1 VPALPEQVEYRFA
14 GRSLVLADADAGIVL
29 DWVPDALPEPPP
41 STPPSKDTGATGTK
55 TLSFLRMPRK
65 ARSVRFAV
73 LGDSGTGDANQR
85 KVADML
91 WSYFEQDNRFKF
103 ALLLGDNLYASREAA
118 SDYRAAFLD
127 PYKKF
132 LDARVVFRATLG
144 NHDLP
149 AQADF
154 PPFHMGGKERYS
166 FTERNV
172 KFVCLNSNKP
182 TDPEQLHWLDDE
194 FGNADGWRICFFHH
208 PLYSSGEHASES
220 RKIRAALEDALVR
233 NHVNVV
239 FSGHEHFY
247 ERATPQKNVQYFV
260 SGAAAKLRRG
270 DLAGASFTAFGW
282 DREHSVMLVEIDGD
296 TMYFQAL
303 GESGRTIDCGVLY
316 RAPEGEQKGAKDD
329 STRAWLGAC
338 DDARAWAYREG
349 NRQTAST
356 TPP

>member
-1 VPALPEQVEYRFA
+1 V
-14 GRSLVLADADAGIVL
+14 
-29 DWVPDALPEPPP
+29 
-41 STPPSKDTGATGTK
+41 K
-55 TLSFLRMPRK
+55 TLSYLRMPRK
-65 ARSVRFAV
+65 ARSLRFAV
-73 LGDSGTGDANQR
+73 LGDTGTGDASQR

-91 WSYFEQDNRFKF
+91 WSYYSQDNRFKF
-103 ALLLGDNLYASREAA
+103 ALLLGDNLYAVTETA

-127 PYKKF
+127 PYQKF
-132 LDARVVFRATLG
+132 LDARVEFHATLG

-149 AQADF
+149 AQVDF
-154 PPFHMGGKERYS
+154 PPFGMGGKEHYS

-182 TDPEQLHWLDDE
+182 TDPDQLKWLDGE
-194 FGNADGWRICFFHH
+194 LGSASTGWRICFFHH
-208 PLYSSGEHASES
+208 PLYSSGTHAGDS
-220 RKIRAALEDALVR
+220 RQTRAALEDALVR

-247 ERATPQKNVQYFV
+247 ERPTPQNGIQYFV

-282 DREHSVMLVEIDGD
+282 DREHSVMVVEIDGD

-316 RAPEGEQKGAKDD
+316 RTPDEAQKGAKDD
-329 STRAWLGAC
+329 SIRTWLGAC
-338 DDARAWAYREG
+338 NDARAWAYPEG
-349 NRQTAST
+349 NRQTARASS
-356 TPP
+356 P